1 VYIFIL
7 LGIVFT
13 VYRDHLASIQA
24 ISFTKHQRLFGI
36 DFNTGESHPIQSEAF
51 RFRYIDRGVI
61 KWGPE
66 NKKLAHILLDLL
78 SGIGLEKLES
88 AIGQRRI
95 FLDQGGIRKE
105 FVFGVVS
112 VAMTG

>member
-1 VYIFIL
+1 ML
-7 LGIVFT
+7 LRFKP
-13 VYRDHLASIQA
+13 YL
-24 ISFTKHQRLFGI
+24 FTKHQRLFGI
-36 DFNTGESHPIQSEAF
+36 DFKTGESCLIQSEAF
-51 RFRYIDRGVI
+51 RFRQIDRGVR
-61 KWGPE
+61 KGGPE
-66 NKKLAHILLDLL
+66 NRKLARILLDLL
-78 SGIGLEKLES
+78 SGTGLDKFES

>member
-1 VYIFIL
+1 MLI
-7 LGIVFT
+7 
-13 VYRDHLASIQA
+13 
-24 ISFTKHQRLFGI
+24 
-36 DFNTGESHPIQSEAF
+36 
-51 RFRYIDRGVI
+51 
-61 KWGPE
+61 
-66 NKKLAHILLDLL
+66 DLL